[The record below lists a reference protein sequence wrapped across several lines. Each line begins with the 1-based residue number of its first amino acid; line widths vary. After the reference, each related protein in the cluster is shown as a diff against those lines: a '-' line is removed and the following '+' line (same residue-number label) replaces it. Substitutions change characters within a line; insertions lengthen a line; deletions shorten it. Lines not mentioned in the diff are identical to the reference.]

1 MKGMRR
7 EAGGLLAAGFVLMLS
22 AGITAQ
28 TPQKPTP
35 SPSPSPAPA
44 PSLAGKW
51 TMTLETEQF
60 TATPALEFTQQG
72 DKLTGT
78 YEGRYGKFPFTATL
92 KGKALE
98 FSFHM
103 EAEGTDVLMAFKGEV
118 ATDFKSIKGTADL
131 GGMGSATWTAVKKPG
146 LLFGLSL
153 EK

>member
-1 MKGMRR
+1 MS
-7 EAGGLLAAGFVLMLS
+7 V
-22 AGITAQ
+22 IVTAQ
-28 TPQKPTP
+28 TPPPQKPPPTP
-35 SPSPSPAPA
+35 TPTQAPA

-60 TATPALEFTQQG
+60 TATPALEFAQQG

-98 FSFHM
+98 FSFTM
-103 EAEGTDVLMAFKGEV
+103 SAEGTDVLMAFKGEV

-131 GGMGSATWTAVKKPG
+131 GGMGSATWSAARAK
-146 LLFGLSL
+146 
-153 EK
+153 